1 MLPPHWIVKDPMSN
15 LSIRLAAEMTF
26 GTILDKHPNF
36 SKVLLC
42 SLACIVHHSDK
53 LTKQMFDV
61 PGHDFNKIQL
71 LQEKLLLKELK
82 AMVTLEPTEGVMT
95 RPTGI
100 PSHVRQSRR
109 LRLILEGVIE
119 IKEQVAAVQEG
130 SKKDVEEVLHR

>member
-1 MLPPHWIVKDPMSN
+1 MY
-15 LSIRLAAEMTF
+15 
-26 GTILDKHPNF
+26 
-36 SKVLLC
+36 
-42 SLACIVHHSDK
+42 HSDK

-71 LQEKLLLKELK
+71 LQDKLLLKELK
-82 AMVTLEPTEGVMT
+82 PMVTLEPTEGVMT

-100 PSHVRQSRR
+100 PPHVRQSRR

-130 SKKDVEEVLHR
+130 IKKDVEEVLHRRAMDSNSVSMDCLVSIVDDKI